1 MGQSNLIDESSS
13 GQKEQFVCQ
22 TLSQPNGLRVS
33 RRERVGTLLS
43 RSVAREAVA
52 ALSHHGGP

>member
-1 MGQSNLIDESSS
+1 
-13 GQKEQFVCQ
+13 VCQ
-22 TLSQPNGLRVS
+22 TLSQSNGLRVS